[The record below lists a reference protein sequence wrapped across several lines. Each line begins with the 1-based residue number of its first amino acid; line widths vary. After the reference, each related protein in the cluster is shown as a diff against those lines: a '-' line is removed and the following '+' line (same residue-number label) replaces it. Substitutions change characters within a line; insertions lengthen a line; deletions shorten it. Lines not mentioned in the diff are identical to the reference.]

1 MLESPDFVDEVTFT
15 FKFLTVELRIKL
27 QFFHSI
33 VYRMNFAPYQD
44 ESPEIE
50 RALSPPNP
58 EGRIKSPNLRS
69 PRASADLPSPSHFA
83 GGGHGNTG
91 FGPDLEGRNV
101 SLGAFETSLPIR
113 MDVEAM
119 LAYLLLPPAGGV
131 FLLLTEHKSDYV
143 RFHAWQ
149 SSMLFSA
156 IFIIH
161 LIFAWSS
168 FLSWTLFIIDILL
181 IGFLGMHAYRD
192 VDTLDHFEVPFIGR
206 LANSFVD
213 NE

>member
-1 MLESPDFVDEVTFT
+1 
-15 FKFLTVELRIKL
+15 
-27 QFFHSI
+27 
-33 VYRMNFAPYQD
+33 MNFAPYQD

-50 RALSPPNP
+50 RALSPPNVD
-58 EGRIKSPNLRS
+58 GRIKSPGLRS

-83 GGGHGNTG
+83 GGGNTG
-91 FGPDLEGRNV
+91 FGRDVEGGHV

-113 MDVEAM
+113 MDIEAM

-131 FLLLTEHKSDYV
+131 FLLLMEHKSDYV

-156 IFIIH
+156 LFVIH

-168 FLSWTLFIIDILL
+168 FLSWTLFIIDLAL

-192 VDTLDHFEVPFIGR
+192 VDTLDHFEVPFFGR